1 MDGSCESW
9 VKIPAE
15 LRAGHEALLMS
26 ILQRKQAM
34 PRHGNLRHCRHT
46 FLELIEIGHTNI
58 EADGMRRST
67 VYTEQRTEAAET
79 DMSELYS
86 DAHRAFQDLHDTRR
100 LADRLEG
107 LAHGEL
113 DPNDRAFIESAS
125 FFFLSTVDE
134 KGRPT
139 VSYKGG
145 PPGFVRIVGPA
156 TLVFPAYDGNGMFL
170 SLGNIASTAQIGL
183 LFINFE
189 PARRLRIQGT
199 AKVIPNEGPCH
210 CPGAA
215 HLVHIAVEQAF
226 VNCGRYIHNFA
237 TGSLSPH
244 IPDEAGHQPFPA
256 WKRIDVLADA
266 LPDRDKSKLDAAG
279 GPIALEDYPG
289 EGLPSRGN
297 HR

>member
-266 LPDRDKSKLDAAG
+266 LPHRDKSKLEAAG
-279 GPIALEDYPG
+279 GPIALEDYSG
-289 EGLPSRGN
+289 EGLPNRGN
-297 HR
+297 R